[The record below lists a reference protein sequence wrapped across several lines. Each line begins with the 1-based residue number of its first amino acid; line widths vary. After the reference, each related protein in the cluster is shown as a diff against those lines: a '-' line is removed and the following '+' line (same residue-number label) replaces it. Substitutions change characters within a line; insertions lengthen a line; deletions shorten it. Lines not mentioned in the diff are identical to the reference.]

1 MKIRK
6 LLLCLM
12 ILLPTYSFSQTT
24 STITIT
30 PEQLK
35 TTNLIFLEHEK
46 YAKEV
51 PLLNKKIETLEKIN
65 KSWLHTDSIR
75 RINEKQY
82 NAIIKKD
89 SIKIT
94 QLQSLHKKYKVVTK
108 ISIILNI
115 ILACLLVK

>member
-46 YAKEV
+46 YTKEV
-51 PLLNKKIETLEKIN
+51 PLLNKKIETLEEIN

-94 QLQSLHKKYKVVTK
+94 HLQSSHKKYKVVTK

>member
-46 YAKEV
+46 YTKEV
-51 PLLNKKIETLEKIN
+51 PLLNKKIETLEEIN

-75 RINEKQY
+75 RIKEKQY
-82 NAIIKKD
+82 NSIIKKD

-94 QLQSLHKKYKVVTK
+94 QLQSSHKKYKVVTK
-108 ISIILNI
+108 ISIIVNI

>member
-46 YAKEV
+46 YTKEV
-51 PLLNKKIETLEKIN
+51 PLLNKKIETLEEIN

-82 NAIIKKD
+82 NVIIKKD

-94 QLQSLHKKYKVVTK
+94 QLQSSHKKYKVVTK
-108 ISIILNI
+108 ISIIVNI

>member
-46 YAKEV
+46 YTKEV

-65 KSWLHTDSIR
+65 KSWLHADSIR

-82 NAIIKKD
+82 NTIIKKD

-94 QLQSLHKKYKVVTK
+94 QLQSSRKKYKVVTK

>member
-46 YAKEV
+46 YTKEV
-51 PLLNKKIETLEKIN
+51 PLLNKKIETLEKID
-65 KSWLHTDSIR
+65 KSWLHIDSIR
-75 RINEKQY
+75 RINEKKY
-82 NAIIKKD
+82 NTIIKKD

-94 QLQSLHKKYKVVTK
+94 QLQSSHKKYKVVTK

>member
-46 YAKEV
+46 YTKEV

-75 RINEKQY
+75 RIKEKQY
-82 NAIIKKD
+82 NTIIKKD

-94 QLQSLHKKYKVVTK
+94 QLQSSRKKYKVVTK

-115 ILACLLVK
+115 VLACLLVK

>member
-35 TTNLIFLEHEK
+35 ITNLIFLEHEK
-46 YAKEV
+46 YTKEV

-94 QLQSLHKKYKVVTK
+94 QLQSSHKKYKVVTK
-108 ISIILNI
+108 ISIIVNI

>member
-46 YAKEV
+46 YTKEV

-65 KSWLHTDSIR
+65 KFWLHTDSIR

-82 NAIIKKD
+82 NTIIKKD

-94 QLQSLHKKYKVVTK
+94 QLQSSRKKYKVVTK

>member
-24 STITIT
+24 STITIA

-46 YAKEV
+46 YTKEV
-51 PLLNKKIETLEKIN
+51 PLLNKKIETLEEIN

-94 QLQSLHKKYKVVTK
+94 QLQSSHKKYKVVTK
-108 ISIILNI
+108 ISIIVNI

>member
-46 YAKEV
+46 YTKEV

-82 NAIIKKD
+82 NTIIKKD

-94 QLQSLHKKYKVVTK
+94 QLQSSRKKYKVVTK
-108 ISIILNI
+108 ISIIVNI

>member
-46 YAKEV
+46 YTKEV
-51 PLLNKKIETLEKIN
+51 PLLNKKIETLEEIN

-89 SIKIT
+89 NIKIT
-94 QLQSLHKKYKVVTK
+94 QLQSSHKKYKVVTK
-108 ISIILNI
+108 ISIIVNI

>member
-75 RINEKQY
+75 KINEKQY

-94 QLQSLHKKYKVVTK
+94 QLQSSHKKYKVVTK

>member
-46 YAKEV
+46 YTKEV

-94 QLQSLHKKYKVVTK
+94 QLQSSHKKYKVVTK
-108 ISIILNI
+108 ISIIVSI

>member
-46 YAKEV
+46 YTKEV

-82 NAIIKKD
+82 NDIIKKD

-94 QLQSLHKKYKVVTK
+94 QLQSSHKKYKVVTK

>member
-12 ILLPTYSFSQTT
+12 ILLPTYRFSQTT

-46 YAKEV
+46 YTKEV

-82 NAIIKKD
+82 NTIIKKD

-94 QLQSLHKKYKVVTK
+94 QLQSSRKKYKVVTK

-115 ILACLLVK
+115 ILACLLVE

>member
-46 YAKEV
+46 YTKEV

-82 NAIIKKD
+82 NTIIKKD

-94 QLQSLHKKYKVVTK
+94 QLQSSRKKYTVVTK

-115 ILACLLVK
+115 VLACLLVK

>member
-46 YAKEV
+46 YTKEV
-51 PLLNKKIETLEKIN
+51 PLLNKKIETLEEIN

-82 NAIIKKD
+82 NSIIKKD

-94 QLQSLHKKYKVVTK
+94 QLQSSHKKYKVVTE
-108 ISIILNI
+108 ISIIVNI

>member
-46 YAKEV
+46 YTKEV

-65 KSWLHTDSIR
+65 KSWLPTDYIR

-82 NAIIKKD
+82 NTIIKKD

-94 QLQSLHKKYKVVTK
+94 QLQSSRKKYKVVTK

-115 ILACLLVK
+115 VLACLLVK

>member
-46 YAKEV
+46 YTKEV
-51 PLLNKKIETLEKIN
+51 PLLNKKIETLEEIN

-75 RINEKQY
+75 WINEKQY

-94 QLQSLHKKYKVVTK
+94 QLQSSHKKYKVVTK

>member
-24 STITIT
+24 STVTIT

-46 YAKEV
+46 YTKEV
-51 PLLNKKIETLEKIN
+51 PLLNKKIETLEEIN

-94 QLQSLHKKYKVVTK
+94 QLQGSHKKYKVVTK

>member
-35 TTNLIFLEHEK
+35 ITNLIFLEHEK
-46 YAKEV
+46 YTKEV

-75 RINEKQY
+75 RINEKKY
-82 NAIIKKD
+82 NTIIKKD

-94 QLQSLHKKYKVVTK
+94 QLQSSRKKYKVVTK

-115 ILACLLVK
+115 VLACLLVK

>member
-46 YAKEV
+46 YTKEV
-51 PLLNKKIETLEKIN
+51 PLLNNKIETLEKIN

-82 NAIIKKD
+82 NTIIKKD
-89 SIKIT
+89 SIRIT
-94 QLQSLHKKYKVVTK
+94 QLQSSHKKYKVVTK

>member
-46 YAKEV
+46 YTKEV
-51 PLLNKKIETLEKIN
+51 PLLNKKIETLEEIN

-82 NAIIKKD
+82 DAIIKKD

-94 QLQSLHKKYKVVTK
+94 QLQSSHKKYKVVTK
-108 ISIILNI
+108 ISIIVNI

>member
-35 TTNLIFLEHEK
+35 ITNLIFLEHEK
-46 YAKEV
+46 YTKEV

-82 NAIIKKD
+82 NTIIKKD

-94 QLQSLHKKYKVVTK
+94 QLQNSRKKYKVVTK

-115 ILACLLVK
+115 VLACLLVK

>member
-24 STITIT
+24 STIIIT

-46 YAKEV
+46 YTKEV
-51 PLLNKKIETLEKIN
+51 PLLNKKIETLEEIN

-82 NAIIKKD
+82 NATIKKD

-94 QLQSLHKKYKVVTK
+94 QLQSSHKKYKVVTK

>member
-46 YAKEV
+46 YTKEV

>member
-46 YAKEV
+46 YTKEV

-65 KSWLHTDSIR
+65 KSWLYTDSIR

-82 NAIIKKD
+82 NTIIKKD
-89 SIKIT
+89 SINIT
-94 QLQSLHKKYKVVTK
+94 ELQSSRKKYKVVTK

>member
-12 ILLPTYSFSQTT
+12 TLLPTYSFSQTT

-46 YAKEV
+46 YTKEV

-75 RINEKQY
+75 RINEKKY
-82 NAIIKKD
+82 NTIIKKD

-94 QLQSLHKKYKVVTK
+94 QLQSSRKKYKVVTK

>member
-46 YAKEV
+46 YTKEV
-51 PLLNKKIETLEKIN
+51 PLLNKKIETLEEIN

-75 RINEKQY
+75 KINEKQY

-94 QLQSLHKKYKVVTK
+94 QLQSSHKKYKVVTK

-115 ILACLLVK
+115 IFACLLVK

>member
-46 YAKEV
+46 YTKEV

-89 SIKIT
+89 SIRIT
-94 QLQSLHKKYKVVTK
+94 QLQSSHKKYKVVTK

>member
-46 YAKEV
+46 YTKEV

-75 RINEKQY
+75 KINEKQY
-82 NAIIKKD
+82 NTIIKRD

-94 QLQSLHKKYKVVTK
+94 QLQSSHKKYKVVTK

-115 ILACLLVK
+115 ILACLLVR

>member
-46 YAKEV
+46 YTKEV

-82 NAIIKKD
+82 NATIKKD

-94 QLQSLHKKYKVVTK
+94 QLQSSHKKYKVVTK

>member
-46 YAKEV
+46 YTKEV
-51 PLLNKKIETLEKIN
+51 PLLNKKIETLEEIN

-82 NAIIKKD
+82 NTIIKKD

-94 QLQSLHKKYKVVTK
+94 QLQSSHKKYKVVTK
-108 ISIILNI
+108 ISIIVNI

>member
-30 PEQLK
+30 LEQLK

-46 YAKEV
+46 YTKEV
-51 PLLNKKIETLEKIN
+51 PLLNKKIETLEEIN

-82 NAIIKKD
+82 NSIIKKD

-94 QLQSLHKKYKVVTK
+94 QLQSSHKKYKVVTK
-108 ISIILNI
+108 ISIIVNI

>member
-12 ILLPTYSFSQTT
+12 IFLPTYSFSQTT

-46 YAKEV
+46 YTKEV

-82 NAIIKKD
+82 NTIIKKD

-94 QLQSLHKKYKVVTK
+94 QLQSSRKKYKVVTK

>member
-46 YAKEV
+46 YTKEV

-65 KSWLHTDSIR
+65 KSWLYTDSIR

-82 NAIIKKD
+82 NTIIKKD

-94 QLQSLHKKYKVVTK
+94 QLQSSRKKYKVVTK

-115 ILACLLVK
+115 ILTCLLVK

>member
-46 YAKEV
+46 YTKEV

-65 KSWLHTDSIR
+65 KTCLHTDSIR

-82 NAIIKKD
+82 NTIIKKD

-94 QLQSLHKKYKVVTK
+94 QLQSSRKKYKVVTK

-115 ILACLLVK
+115 VLACLLVK

>member
-46 YAKEV
+46 YTKEV
-51 PLLNKKIETLEKIN
+51 PLLNKKIETLEEIN

-75 RINEKQY
+75 KINEKQY
-82 NAIIKKD
+82 NTIIKKD

-94 QLQSLHKKYKVVTK
+94 QLQSSRKKYKVVTK

>member
-46 YAKEV
+46 YTKEV
-51 PLLNKKIETLEKIN
+51 PLLNKKIETLEEIN

-94 QLQSLHKKYKVVTK
+94 QLQSSRKKYKVVTK

-115 ILACLLVK
+115 VLACLLVK